1 MLVRMPAGTTRNSMK
16 KPIRP
21 TTADRVAEIV
31 AHLEQMIL
39 AGKLKPDDR
48 LPPERDL
55 AADWN
60 VSRSVV
66 REAIG
71 RLAAIGLVKSRQG
84 SGTRIAAP
92 DGSHQLLN
100 YQWMLSQGLVRL
112 EHLGAARLPL
122 ETTIAELAARHR
134 TDEHLVR
141 LEVTQ
146 RILASPKL
154 GLRRHAEADMQFHAL
169 LAEATGNPVF
179 QLILAPIQ
187 ELLIE
192 SRRRTLGQY
201 GSKLAHEHH
210 AAILDAVRRRD
221 PRSAREKMR
230 FHIEANVRHLSDLGS
245 KGGGG

>member
-1 MLVRMPAGTTRNSMK
+1 MPPTAARK
-16 KPIRP
+16 KIAPKQPRQA
-21 TTADRVAEIV
+21 TADRVAEIV

-55 AADWN
+55 ATDWN

-112 EHLGAARLPL
+112 EQLGAARLPL

-134 TDEHLVR
+134 TDAHLEQ
-141 LEVTQ
+141 LAGTQ
-146 RILASPKL
+146 RQLANPKL
-154 GLRRHAEADMQFHAL
+154 GLRGHAEADMRFHAV

-192 SRRRTLGQY
+192 SRRRTLGKY

-210 AAILDAVRRRD
+210 AEILEAVRRRD
-221 PRSAREKMR
+221 PVAARDAMR
-230 FHIEANVRHLSDLGS
+230 RHIEANMRHLSDIDAG
-245 KGGGG
+245 KAGVR